1 MKKGRSELKQLPTAH
16 TKWRKAARRATVLT
30 GLLRASTSTR
40 RLSSSRS
47 NSSDSVGDVSN
58 TGGRGGRDGR
68 DGSMGDV
75 VAATAVKK
83 RQGKGTV
90 SFRTTS
96 NSSVQSASS
105 VEESFSEHESVV
117 VDWLALRSDVQVLTE
132 ALESLKTNVL
142 GTMKKDVEEQL
153 ALISERLR
161 LLEKNAGAATT
172 E

>member
-1 MKKGRSELKQLPTAH
+1 
-16 TKWRKAARRATVLT
+16 
-30 GLLRASTSTR
+30 
-40 RLSSSRS
+40 
-47 NSSDSVGDVSN
+47 
-58 TGGRGGRDGR
+58 
-68 DGSMGDV
+68 MGDV

-153 ALISERLR
+153 ALISDRLR

>member
-132 ALESLKTNVL
+132 AFESLKTNVL

>member
-58 TGGRGGRDGR
+58 TGGR

-142 GTMKKDVEEQL
+142 GTMKTDVEEQL
-153 ALISERLR
+153 ALISDRLR